1 LAFCRYTARL
11 FTRTAIVSP
20 CRSELAREKRQDTA
34 CWLNARVI
42 VDDLREQ
49 ARSYSGGGLDGSVA
63 LPLPEWGFAV
73 GHRLVRRR
81 SVFILPRGLPV
92 AKKAASFAALGG
104 LVFSTDA
111 GRHCPDCRQPVDSCT
126 CKQTLIPEGDGIA
139 RVRRESKGRGGKTVT
154 TITGVPL
161 AEEALKELATSLKK
175 RCGTGGALK
184 DGVIEIQGDH
194 VELLLAE
201 LIKLGYKAKKS
212 GG

>member
-1 LAFCRYTARL
+1 MKSLA
-11 FTRTAIVSP
+11 
-20 CRSELAREKRQDTA
+20 D
-34 CWLNARVI
+34 
-42 VDDLREQ
+42 
-49 ARSYSGGGLDGSVA
+49 
-63 LPLPEWGFAV
+63 
-73 GHRLVRRR
+73 
-81 SVFILPRGLPV
+81 
-92 AKKAASFAALGG
+92 LGG
-104 LVFSTDA
+104 LVYSTDS
-111 GRHCPDCRQPVDSCT
+111 GRHCPDCSQPVASCT
-126 CKQTLIPEGDGIA
+126 CKQSQIPDGDGIA